1 MELQLAIDIK
11 IIRRVSMDKLMERR
25 SIGNKAMVSSGKAQ
39 ASQIGIDI
47 LKKGGNAIDAAVAV
61 GFALGVCEP
70 ATSGLGGGGFM
81 TIVTPAI
88 GKPIFVDFREA
99 APEKASP
106 HMWEIGDDG
115 KVVNRENA
123 IGAKSVSTPGEVA
136 GMIYALEKY
145 GTMNLAEVMEP
156 AIRLA
161 EEGIVVTKMMEGML
175 SEYAEHLGKSKDAS
189 RIFLRNNNYYKAGD
203 IFRNVDLA
211 NSLREISTGG
221 KEKFYRGKIADAI
234 IETINDKGGI
244 MTHSDLEKY
253 EVELK
258 KPVIGSYRGYKII
271 SSPPPSSGGTHIIQ
285 TLNILERFDVGKLE
299 VNSCEY
305 LHLFSEVFKLS
316 YADRVKFMGDTNFVD
331 VPLNGLGSK
340 EYAKIL
346 SNRIDPNRSQNPNIY
361 DPWTYEH
368 DDTTH
373 YSIADSEGNL
383 VSVTKTINHF
393 FGSCLVAKD
402 TGILLNDTM
411 ADFSIKRNDV
421 NSVDS
426 GKKSL
431 STMAPTI
438 ILKDDKPFAV
448 VGSPGGARIINIV
461 VQVIS
466 KLIDH
471 DMDIQDAISSPRIT
485 QNTSNDMFYEDRI
498 LNSVID
504 KLSNMGHDMKKRLP
518 WDKKMGGVN
527 GIRFMEDGTII
538 GGADPRRDGKAMG
551 L

>member
-1 MELQLAIDIK
+1 MN
-11 IIRRVSMDKLMERR
+11 KLINRR
-25 SIGNKAMVSSGKAQ
+25 SVGKKSMVSSGKEQ
-39 ASQIGIDI
+39 ASQIGVDI
-47 LKKGGNAIDAAVAV
+47 LKRGGNAIDAAVAV

-81 TIVTPAI
+81 TIVTPSI
-88 GKPIFVDFREA
+88 DEPIFIDFRES
-99 APEKASP
+99 APESACP
-106 HMWEIGDDG
+106 DMWEIGSDG
-115 KVVNRENA
+115 KVVDKENA
-123 IGAKSVSTPGEVA
+123 IGAKSVSIPGEVA

-145 GTMNLAEVMEP
+145 GTMKLADVMAP
-156 AIRLA
+156 AIKLA
-161 EEGIVVTKMMEGML
+161 EEGIVVTKMMEQML
-175 SEYAEHLGKSKDAS
+175 KQYSKYLMKCKNAS
-189 RIFLRNNNYYKAGD
+189 RIYLRHNKYYKSGE
-203 IFRNVDLA
+203 IFRNLDLA
-211 NSLREISTGG
+211 KSLKAISVAG
-221 KEKFYRGKIADAI
+221 KEEFYRGEIANAI
-234 IETINDKGGI
+234 VKTVKDCGGI
-244 MTHSDLEKY
+244 ITHKDLEEYK
-253 EVELK
+253 VELK
-258 KPVIGSYRGYKII
+258 KPVIGEYRGYKII

-285 TLNILERFDVGKLE
+285 TLNILENFDVSRLE
-299 VNSCEY
+299 VNSSEY

-346 SNRIDPNRSQNPNIY
+346 STRIDPNISQNPNIY

-373 YSIADSEGNL
+373 YSIGDAQGNL

-393 FGSCLVAKD
+393 FGSCLVAEG

-411 ADFSIKRNDV
+411 ADFSIKKNDV

-426 GKKSL
+426 RKKSL

-438 ILKDDKPFAV
+438 ILKDDKPFVV
-448 VGSPGGARIINIV
+448 VGSPGGSRIINIV

-466 KLIDH
+466 KIIDH
-471 DMDIQDAISSPRIT
+471 DMDIQDAINSPRIT
-485 QNTSNDMFYEDRI
+485 QNTTNDLFYEDRMSRTAI
-498 LNSVID
+498 N
-504 KLSNMGHDMKKRLP
+504 KLAKMGHDMKKVLP
-518 WDKKMGGVN
+518 WDKKMGGVH

-538 GGADPRRDGKAMG
+538 GGADPRRDGKAIG

>member
-1 MELQLAIDIK
+1 
-11 IIRRVSMDKLMERR
+11 MDKLMERR

-203 IFRNVDLA
+203 IFTNVDLA

-244 MTHSDLEKY
+244 MTHNDLKKY

-368 DDTTH
+368 HDTTH

-448 VGSPGGARIINIV
+448 IGSPGGARIINIV

-498 LNSVID
+498 SNSVID

>member
-1 MELQLAIDIK
+1 MEWQLAIDIK

-203 IFRNVDLA
+203 IFTNVDLA

-244 MTHSDLEKY
+244 MTHNDLKKY

-368 DDTTH
+368 HDTTH

-448 VGSPGGARIINIV
+448 IGSPGGARIINIV

-498 LNSVID
+498 SNSVID